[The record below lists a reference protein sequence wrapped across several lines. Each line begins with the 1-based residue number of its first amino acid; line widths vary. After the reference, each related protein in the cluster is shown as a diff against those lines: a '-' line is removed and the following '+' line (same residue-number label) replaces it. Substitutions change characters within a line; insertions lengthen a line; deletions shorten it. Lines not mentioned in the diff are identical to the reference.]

1 MMEVKC
7 LGSGSSG
14 NSYLIYDGSS
24 ALLLEAGLKKA
35 DIVNGYYEYWDKISG
50 CLVTHEHKDHAKSVA
65 DLAKLGIDIY
75 SSKGTFEGIGNIFHS
90 HRCNIILAGKQF
102 RTGSYIIMPFET
114 KHDCNEPLGF
124 LIYSTATHERLLF
137 ATDTYYIPN
146 TFKHLNIIMVECNY
160 CEKIMKERI
169 EKGYLNKSLALRIQQ
184 SHFAL
189 ENVIDFLKSNDLSEV
204 AEIYLLH
211 LSSDNSD
218 AEMFK
223 RKIQSLTGKF
233 VKIAERGG
241 FQNEQCIAYRQTYSS
256 PRTQIHSEQH
266 GLHTLQ
272 RGS

>member
-1 MMEVKC
+1 M
-7 LGSGSSG
+7 
-14 NSYLIYDGSS
+14 IYDGKS

-75 SSKGTFEGIGNIFHS
+75 ASKGTFDGIGNISHF
-90 HRCNIILAGKQF
+90 HRCNIISAGKQF
-102 RTGSYIIMPFET
+102 RTATYIIMPFET

-124 LIYSTATHERLLF
+124 LIYSTVTFERLMF

-160 CEKIMKERI
+160 SEEIMQERI

-189 ENVIDFLKSNDLSEV
+189 ENVIDFLKANDLHEV
-204 AEIYLLH
+204 TEIYLLH

-223 RKIQSLTGKF
+223 KEIQSLTGKF
-233 VKIAERGG
+233 VKIAERED
-241 FQNEQCIAYRQTYSS
+241 FQNEQRVTYRQAYDS
-256 PRTQIHSEQH
+256 PRTQTHPKQY
-266 GLHTLQ
+266 GLHTFQ
-272 RGS
+272 HSS

>member
-75 SSKGTFEGIGNIFHS
+75 ASKGTFEGIGNIFHS

-160 CEKIMKERI
+160 SQKIMQEQLK
-169 EKGYLNKSLALRIQQ
+169 KGCLNKSLAQRIQQ

-211 LSSDNSD
+211 LPSANAD
-218 AEMFK
+218 ADMFK
-223 RKIQSLTGKF
+223 KEVQSLTGKF
-233 VKIAERGG
+233 VLVLGA
-241 FQNEQCIAYRQTYSS
+241 AYEY
-256 PRTQIHSEQH
+256 
-266 GLHTLQ
+266 L
-272 RGS
+272 

>member
-14 NSYLIYDGSS
+14 NSYLIYDGRS

-35 DIVNGYYEYWDKISG
+35 DMVNGYYEYWDKISG

-65 DLAKLGIDIY
+65 DLARSGLDIY
-75 SSKGTFEGIGNIFHS
+75 ASKGTFGGIGIHHS
-90 HRCNIILAGKQF
+90 HRCHIISAGNQF
-102 RTGSYIIMPFET
+102 KTGTYIIMPFET

-124 LIYSTATHERLLF
+124 LIYSAVTHERLLF

-146 TFKHLNIIMVECNY
+146 TFRHLNIIMVECNY
-160 CEKIMKERI
+160 SEKIMQERI
-169 EKGYLNKSLALRIQQ
+169 EKGYLNRSLALRIQQ

-189 ENVIDFLKSNDLSEV
+189 ENVIDFLQANDLSEV
-204 AEIYLLH
+204 TEIYLLH
-211 LSSDNSD
+211 LSSANSD

-233 VKIAERGG
+233 V
-241 FQNEQCIAYRQTYSS
+241 SV
-256 PRTQIHSEQH
+256 SEEV
-266 GLHTLQ
+266 
-272 RGS
+272 